1 MQDIAVRIAE
11 PAHLDAVLDLWE
23 AAGHS
28 KSVTDNLESLAGVLA
43 HPYAT
48 VLVALDA
55 DLVVG
60 SALPAWDG
68 WRGTVHRVVLH
79 PRWHQQEQ
87 TGSALIAAAVD
98 WLSRFGTVRVGAPVA
113 GTAEAQ
119 RIWERSGF
127 RHDPQ
132 THRFVRDIDSQG
144 GENS

>member
-1 MQDIAVRIAE
+1 MQDVAVRIAE
-11 PAHLDAVLDLWE
+11 PAHLDAVLELWE

-28 KSVTDNLESLAGVLA
+28 KSVTDNVESLAGVLA

-55 DLVVG
+55 GLVVG

-79 PRWHQQEQ
+79 PQWQEQ
-87 TGSALIAAAVD
+87 EDIGLTLIAAAVD

-113 GTAEAQ
+113 DTAEAR
-119 RIWERSGF
+119 RIWDRAGF

-132 THRFVRDIDSQG
+132 TCRFTHDIGS
-144 GENS
+144 